1 MGTWEQGQEVN
12 KGNKDE
18 RGNRGTGG
26 RGTGV
31 TGGTEEQGQQGEQGE
46 LLFKEVYC
54 YACSQ
59 SLRTKGSQKIGRN
72 FGQNF

>member
-1 MGTWEQGQEVN
+1 MGTWEQGQEVK

-18 RGNRGTGG
+18 RGNRGTGL
-26 RGTGV
+26 
-31 TGGTEEQGQQGEQGE
+31 TGGIGEQGQQGEQGE
-46 LLFKEVYC
+46 LLFKGVYC

-59 SLRTKGSQKIGRN
+59 SLRTKGSKKIGRN